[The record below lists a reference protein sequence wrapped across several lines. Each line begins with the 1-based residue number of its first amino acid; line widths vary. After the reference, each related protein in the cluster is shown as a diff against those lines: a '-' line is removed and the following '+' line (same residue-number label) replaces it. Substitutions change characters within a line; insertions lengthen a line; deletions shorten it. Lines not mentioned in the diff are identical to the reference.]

1 MGVQCFVET
10 YRAWEATMQRREE
23 MNRLFD
29 QIDDD
34 GKRYV
39 LAVLRGE
46 VERVRTLSRSRLRLV
61 DSVDIVS
68 SLPNSQI
75 NSQSI
80 SRTS

>member
-1 MGVQCFVET
+1 
-10 YRAWEATMQRREE
+10 MQRRDE

-46 VERVRTLSRSRLRLV
+46 VERVRTLSRTRLRLIG
-61 DSVDIVS
+61 SVNVVP
-68 SLPNSQI
+68 SLSDGQVNP
-75 NSQSI
+75 QSI
-80 SRTS
+80 SRTG